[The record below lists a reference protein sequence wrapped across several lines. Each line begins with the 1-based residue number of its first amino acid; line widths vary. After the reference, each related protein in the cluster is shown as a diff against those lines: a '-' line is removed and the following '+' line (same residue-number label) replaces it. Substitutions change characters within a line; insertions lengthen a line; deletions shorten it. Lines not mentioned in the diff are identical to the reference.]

1 MAVVSMVWVLA
12 VGTLQSCANSDDA
25 ALEGSYNSEG
35 GYAIYWQ
42 MDCRQPDDCQE
53 HGVGMRRLFSGE

>member
-1 MAVVSMVWVLA
+1 MMNRYVKRLYNLAIVAVVSMVWALA

-35 GYAIYWQ
+35 VTPYIGNGQ
-42 MDCRQPDDCQE
+42 
-53 HGVGMRRLFSGE
+53 